1 LGRTRGNRGELTGE
15 IYSSKPGRAEQLR
28 EVRLEKNGASREFL
42 VERVWHHDGRPVLK
56 FEGVDSISSAEALAG
71 SDILVRES
79 ERALPGPGEFSHA
92 DLIGCEL
99 IAQSGQRAGVVRAVE
114 DYGGSPL
121 LEIETDDGRSVLVPF
136 ARSIC
141 TEIDV
146 ARKVIRAN
154 LPEGLTEL

>member
-1 LGRTRGNRGELTGE
+1 M
-15 IYSSKPGRAEQLR
+15 
-28 EVRLEKNGASREFL
+28 RLEKDGASRVL
-42 VERVWHHDGRPVLK
+42 RLERVWKHQGRPVLK
-56 FEGVDSISSAEALAG
+56 FEGVDSISDAEALVG
-71 SDILVRES
+71 SDILVPEA
-79 ERALPGPGEFSHA
+79 EAALPEPGEYSHA
-92 DLIGCEL
+92 DLIGCAVVSE
-99 IAQSGQRAGVVRAVE
+99 AGQLGVVRAVE

-121 LEIETDDGRSVLVPF
+121 LEIETEDGRKILVPF